1 MFKYCDALRKVGN
14 LTYINRKLKVV
25 LTICC
30 RPVISFLTDQNPKN
44 EKRIAFLY
52 SGFLKILVNFHET

>member
-14 LTYINRKLKVV
+14 LTSINRKLKVA

-44 EKRIAFLY
+44 EGKIAFSINL
-52 SGFLKILVNFHET
+52 LNFH

>member
-1 MFKYCDALRKVGN
+1 MFKYFDALRKVGN
-14 LTYINRKLKVV
+14 LTSINRKLKVA

-44 EKRIAFLY
+44 EGKIAFSINL
-52 SGFLKILVNFHET
+52 LNFH